1 MTDAEAAALST
12 STEKPYENVEGA
24 SDADKAIETKD
35 LIEYVERLAV
45 AVPDEDTGVTPA
57 YTDVVIDGGVAPTDD
72 EPQYEEIDTGDT
84 LPTQTVSA
92 ITEDG

>member
-45 AVPDEDTGVTPA
+45 AEPDDQGAVT